1 MLIVAILL
9 FLFKGGS
16 GMLLAHV
23 AVNILHGVRKDLYT
37 ALMRKDIGW
46 HDLRENS
53 TGIITST
60 LASDVQLLNG
70 VASDGLQVQVESMSA
85 VLCAIITGFIFSW
98 PMTCVG
104 LVIIPFIMICGAI
117 VAKADNE
124 NFFGVEELET
134 EDDKSDDV
142 KNTQILAADSI

>member
-1 MLIVAILL
+1 MLIIAILL

-23 AVNILHGVRKDLYT
+23 AVNVLHGVRKDLYA

-70 VASDGLQVQVESMSA
+70 VASDGL
-85 VLCAIITGFIFSW
+85 
-98 PMTCVG
+98 
-104 LVIIPFIMICGAI
+104 
-117 VAKADNE
+117 
-124 NFFGVEELET
+124 
-134 EDDKSDDV
+134 
-142 KNTQILAADSI
+142 